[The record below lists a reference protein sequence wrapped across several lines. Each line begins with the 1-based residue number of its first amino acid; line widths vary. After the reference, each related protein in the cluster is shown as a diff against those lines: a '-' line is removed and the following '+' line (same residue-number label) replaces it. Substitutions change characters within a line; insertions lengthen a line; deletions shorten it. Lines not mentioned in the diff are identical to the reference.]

1 MTRHRMNCRRSGV
14 RPSPESD
21 GRPESP
27 LSRAVS
33 VEEGAVPDV
42 DRLRQPAGFVSST
55 STTSTSPVLV
65 DSYEVPDQTTAVL
78 REVSLSLDSEGVG
91 RVHVA
96 GETFGPISGPVDLTL
111 PLDPAVLT
119 PGYQVTVTV
128 LANSGNSTTATA
140 SVVALED

>member
-1 MTRHRMNCRRSGV
+1 MNCRRSGV

-55 STTSTSPVLV
+55 STSSTSPVLV
-65 DSYEVPDQTTAVL
+65 DSYTVPDQTTALL
-78 REVSLSLDSEGVG
+78 REVSLSVDGEGLG

-111 PLDPAVLT
+111 PLDPAILT
-119 PGYQVTVTV
+119 PGYQVVAT
-128 LANSGNSTTATA
+128 LESQSGNTTSATA
-140 SVVALED
+140 SLVVLED